1 MNRVVDPVLPESENL
16 VFFALFSKPEIR
28 VIFTRK
34 PGLYQVKNGR
44 FQANLSHKMAQIVQ
58 KDLKPFVI
66 FNPNKSNNVIIITL
80 ENY

>member
-1 MNRVVDPVLPESENL
+1 MNRVVDPVLPESENP
-16 VFFALFSKPEIR
+16 VFLRYFQNLKSGLFLQEKN
-28 VIFTRK
+28 
-34 PGLYQVKNGR
+34 GLYQVKNGR

-66 FNPNKSNNVIIITL
+66 FNPNKLNNVIIITL